1 MNSYILQLSIIYV
14 LKNSEFLYLG
24 RIGENRLDELG
35 ELTNALK
42 DLGLTEYEAKV
53 YITLVRLN
61 SGNASEIAHESDVPR
76 PKIYET
82 LSELEKKD
90 LVEIQYGKPR
100 YYRPTPPEVAIG
112 KLAQRYHDATDLAIK
127 ELKNLKKIEIGRPE
141 EIIWTLRGGEQI
153 INRIQSMLP
162 RAKSEIIMGIPLEDL
177 SLFVEQISDMCSKGI
192 RIRLTF
198 GKDDLPRL
206 TTLPLDPNLEVG
218 IIPITLPNENALP
231 FTHPDR
237 HIIPPGSRIVVIDEN
252 EILFTFAGVQESE
265 MGIWA
270 KSPGLVFIFKFFYEQ
285 FWKLA
290 TPLEERFKKTDQS

>member
-1 MNSYILQLSIIYV
+1 MNFYILQLSIIFV
-14 LKNSEFLYLG
+14 LKNPKSLCFG
-24 RIGENRLDELG
+24 RIGENRLGELV

-61 SGNASEIAHESDVPR
+61 SANASEIAHESDVPR

-100 YYRPTPPEVAIG
+100 RYRPTTPEVAIE
-112 KLAQRYHDATDLAIK
+112 KLAQKYREAKNEAIK
-127 ELKNLKKIEIGRPE
+127 GLKTLEKIEISRPE

-153 INRIQSMLP
+153 FNRIQAMLP
-162 RAKSEIIMGIPLEDL
+162 SAKAEIIMGIPIEELP
-177 SLFVEQISDMCSKGI
+177 LFIETISDLCSQDI

-198 GKDDLPRL
+198 GKDDLPKL

-218 IIPITLPNENALP
+218 IIPITLPDANALP
-231 FTHPDR
+231 FTHPGR
-237 HIIPPGSRIVVIDEN
+237 HIIPSGSRIVVIDEN
-252 EILFTFAGVQESE
+252 EILFTFPSVQESE
-265 MGIWA
+265 FGIWA

-285 FWKLA
+285 FWNFA
-290 TPLEERFKKTDQS
+290 TPLKEKLKNSV

>member
-1 MNSYILQLSIIYV
+1 M
-14 LKNSEFLYLG
+14 
-24 RIGENRLDELG
+24 DELV

-100 YYRPTPPEVAIG
+100 RYRPTTPEVAIE

-127 ELKNLKKIEIGRPE
+127 ELKNLKKIETSRPE

-153 INRIQSMLP
+153 FNRIHAMLP
-162 RAKSEIIMGIPLEDL
+162 SAKSEIIMGIPIEDL
-177 SLFVEQISDMCSKGI
+177 PLFIETILDLCSQGI

-206 TTLPLDPNLEVG
+206 TALPLDPNLEVG
-218 IIPITLPNENALP
+218 IIPITLPDENVLP
-231 FTHPDR
+231 FTHPGL

-252 EILFTFAGVQESE
+252 EILFTFPSVQESE
-265 MGIWA
+265 FGIWA

-285 FWKLA
+285 FWNFA
-290 TPLEERFKKTDQS
+290 IQLEERLKNSV

>member
-1 MNSYILQLSIIYV
+1 
-14 LKNSEFLYLG
+14 
-24 RIGENRLDELG
+24 LDELV

-61 SGNASEIAHESDVPR
+61 SGNVSEIAHESDVPR

-90 LVEIQYGKPR
+90 LVEIQFGKPR
-100 YYRPTPPEVAIG
+100 RYRPTTPEVAIE
-112 KLAQRYHDATDLAIK
+112 KLAQKYHDATELAIK
-127 ELKNLKKIEIGRPE
+127 NLKNLKKIEIGRPE
-141 EIIWTLRGGEQI
+141 EVIWTLRGGEQI

-162 RAKSEIIMGIPLEDL
+162 RANSEIIMGIPIEDL
-177 SLFVEQISDMCSKGI
+177 SLFVEQISDLCSQGI

-206 TTLPLDPNLEVG
+206 TMLPIDPNLEVG
-218 IIPITLPNENALP
+218 IVPIILPNENALP
-231 FTHPDR
+231 FTHPGR

-265 MGIWA
+265 IGIWA

-290 TPLEERFKKTDQS
+290 TLI